1 MDDIWTAE
9 QLAIQ
14 VIVWRMVLDGAVR
27 AVPLAE
33 EFERNAR
40 FVHPSK
46 AITLVLL
53 ACLAR
58 AAGRPELV
66 GGTEVAAE

>member
-1 MDDIWTAE
+1 MDDIWTAD
-9 QLAIQ
+9 QLAMH
-14 VIVWRMVLDGAVR
+14 VMVWRMVLDGAVR

-40 FVHPSK
+40 FVHHSK
-46 AITLVLL
+46 AGPLFML
-53 ACLAR
+53 AFLAR

-66 GGTEVAAE
+66 AGTEVAAE

>member
-1 MDDIWTAE
+1 MQTM
-9 QLAIQ
+9 
-14 VIVWRMVLDGAVR
+14 VWRMVLDGAVR

-40 FVHPSK
+40 FVPRHQAGP
-46 AITLVLL
+46 LVIL

-58 AAGRPELV
+58 AAARPSSIE
-66 GGTEVAAE
+66 AAPADAAPMRPDR